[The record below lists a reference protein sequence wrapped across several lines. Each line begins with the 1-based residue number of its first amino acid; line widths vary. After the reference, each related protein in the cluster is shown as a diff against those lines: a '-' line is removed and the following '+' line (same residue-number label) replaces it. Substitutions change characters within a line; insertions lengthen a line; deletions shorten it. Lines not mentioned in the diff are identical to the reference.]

1 MTTPPTG
8 PNLATLGDELGRATA
23 RDLRRGST
31 RPVKRIALGVVALLV
46 IGAGTA
52 AAAGLFSPKQ
62 VAAGMPA
69 GGVIFS
75 GTHPTCTAGADGS
88 FACSLATAP
97 DAVDAAAAGDFAGT
111 IEVLVVDGKAAGGC
125 IALDAKGMAW
135 TCYVGQDSVDHG
147 MISKDFLGEPAGPGR
162 G

>member
-1 MTTPPTG
+1 VTTPSTAPG
-8 PNLATLGDELGRATA
+8 LDSLGDELGRATA
-23 RDLRRGST
+23 KDLRRGSS
-31 RPVKRIALGVVALLV
+31 RPVKRIILGVAALLV

-69 GGVIFS
+69 GGVIFN
-75 GTHPTCTAGADGS
+75 GTHPSCTANADGS

-97 DAVDAAAAGDFAGT
+97 DGTDAATSGDYTGT
-111 IEVLVVDGKAAGGC
+111 VEVLVVDGKAAGGC
-125 IALDAKGMAW
+125 IGLDARGVSW
-135 TCYVGQDSVDHG
+135 TCYVGQDAVDHG